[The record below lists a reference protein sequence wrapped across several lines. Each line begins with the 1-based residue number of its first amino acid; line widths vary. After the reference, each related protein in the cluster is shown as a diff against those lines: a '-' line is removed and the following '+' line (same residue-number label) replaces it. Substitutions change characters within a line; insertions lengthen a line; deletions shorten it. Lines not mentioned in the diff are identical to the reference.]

1 MQPAEPQSSTPRSCE
16 VARDAAVL
24 GGVPSDAPD
33 VRNAAQK
40 AYRLFRENPK
50 HPGLQFKKVHDREP
64 VYSVR
69 ATVAYRAVGL
79 LENEGVTWSWIG
91 SHADYDRLLKS
102 L

>member
-1 MQPAEPQSSTPRSCE
+1 MPPE
-16 VARDAAVL
+16 VRD
-24 GGVPSDAPD
+24 
-33 VRNAAQK
+33 AAQK

-69 ATVAYRAVGL
+69 VTVAYRAVGL
-79 LENEGVTWSWIG
+79 LENEGVTWFWIG
-91 SHADYDRLLKS
+91 SHAEYDRLLKS